1 MNVELLRKIENHIL
15 EEPKRLFMPAFV
27 RRQSRGDVLLPLN
40 SRGTRDYPE
49 CGTAACIAGWAVFL
63 SEDDSTLRTA
73 GEIMARAMTLLQ
85 IGEYSAHRLF
95 LAQEWPLRFWK
106 GGTGDGEPETAQ
118 MTAARIEHFIDT
130 GGRE

>member
-27 RRQSRGDVLLPLN
+27 RRQEYGDSLFATNTLVA
-40 SRGTRDYPE
+40 REYPE

-63 SEDDSTLRTA
+63 NENLKSLNSP
-73 GEIMARAMTLLQ
+73 EIMFKACALLQ
-85 IGEYSAHRLF
+85 ITTDEGRRLF
-95 LAQEWPLRFWK
+95 LPQEWPLQFKR
-106 GGTGDGEPETAQ
+106 GGTGDGEPETAEV
-118 MTAARIEHFIDT
+118 TVDRIEHFIKT